1 MTSNNHDDH
10 DDNHDEGYGDNED
23 LQRPNDGEEHKSADV
38 AADDDDEG
46 GKMRNIRMI

>member
-23 LQRPNDGEEHKSADV
+23 LQRPNDCEEHKSA
-38 AADDDDEG
+38 AAAAAYDEEEE
-46 GKMRNIRMI
+46 KMRNIRMI